1 MQVSCQ
7 QSPVLRPSLKSVCAL
22 LAMLVLFCCKT
33 HNTGKWFWNSSVQY
47 YKSYSNLNNTTSFI
61 LSCSFTQFIVLF
73 RDRAVGGIFIIGR
86 RSRIKEAADWNRR
99 HHLHKDSTTRTT
111 RTTRTAT
118 TTTTTITTTRTN
130 HFVEVADVD
139 AKSPALGLLPRLHLH
154 QVVSQMHLSKNCQ
167 GAELKFMRNLF
178 QLRQNSRKKLGSH

>member
-47 YKSYSNLNNTTSFI
+47 YKSYSNLNNATSFI

-99 HHLHKDSTTRTT
+99 HHLHDNNDNDI
-111 RTTRTAT
+111 A
-118 TTTTTITTTRTN
+118 ITTTRTN

-154 QVVSQMHLSKNCQ
+154 QVVSKMHLPKDCQ
-167 GAELKFMRNLF
+167 AAELKFMRNLF
-178 QLRQNSRKKLGSH
+178 SSDGALERSSDPTSATFSRTN